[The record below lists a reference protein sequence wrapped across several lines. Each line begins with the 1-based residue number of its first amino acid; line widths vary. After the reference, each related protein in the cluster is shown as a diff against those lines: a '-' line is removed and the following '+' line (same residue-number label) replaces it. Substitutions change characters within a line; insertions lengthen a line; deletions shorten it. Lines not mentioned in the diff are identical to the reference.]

1 MHFGQRLAMIRKQRG
16 LTQDELGERVDTSGD
31 IISKYERGVI
41 SPSLEVAAKCAQA
54 LNVSLDHLAFGI
66 ANTDKPGELDALFQ
80 EFNNLSVED
89 KGHIAAVIG
98 AFVTKAKL
106 QSIIG

>member
-16 LTQDELGERVDTSGD
+16 LTQDELGDRVETSGD

-54 LNVSLDHLAFGI
+54 LNISLDHLAFGI
-66 ANTDKPGELDALFQ
+66 VSTDKPGELDALLE
-80 EFNNLSVED
+80 EFDKLSVED
-89 KGHIAAVIG
+89 KGHITAVIG